1 MISKDKF
8 NAITGYVF
16 PDGLRDAVR
25 TADALQMPLLLTG
38 LPGTG
43 KTAAAKAIVQ
53 VLKNEYG
60 TNVVYREFN
69 TKSISVFKDLL
80 YTYNHLKHFLD
91 VQLQKKDIDIER
103 DYIKRN
109 ALGKAIEDDKNHSV
123 MLIDEIDKAPRDF
136 PNDLLDVFDKMKMEI
151 PELGYV
157 GEEAIKYKHNRKP
170 FVVMTSNSE
179 KSLPEAFLRRCIFYY
194 IPFPQGEILKDILL
208 EHTDKKGF
216 IKDNFKSIEK
226 FFDDIR
232 EKMNLKPPATAELIN
247 WLDFIVNINNA
258 ENIIKNLKYG
268 STENLTTEEIEIL
281 RMSFSILAKTTK
293 DFDAIHNAYK

>member
-258 ENIIKNLKYG
+258 ENIIKKASFICKLPFLKI
-268 STENLTTEEIEIL
+268 NRIKI
-281 RMSFSILAKTTK
+281 
-293 DFDAIHNAYK
+293 